1 MNGKVVGLIVLEPKS
16 HETVKNLGIMLKKL
30 GVKRVILATGDPEES
45 DVRRVFDQVKAD
57 TYFFGMTPRDKKN
70 LILKLKKEALT
81 VTMIGDGV
89 NDLMAL
95 TAAHVGV
102 GVVDKKSFLVS
113 PVDTVIFNEDVPT
126 SILRLKF
133 ISNEAIKVIKQN
145 YAIAALFNSIGIFLA
160 LIGFLNPILA
170 SILHHFNSIFVVS
183 NATRLLRINKKLN
196 ELRNKVMISS

>member
-1 MNGKVVGLIVLEPKS
+1 VNGKVVGLIVLEPKS